1 MLSMKSYENA
11 MQEIQTKC
19 KNELAP
25 LSRDEL
31 NCSDADLCILEN
43 KGLVTLV
50 CGDDEII
57 FVTPTGDGLAYKPK
71 ASVPISDI
79 ESAVRAILETDWAA
93 IISAITRWF
102 R

>member
-1 MLSMKSYENA
+1 MESYEKA
-11 MQEIQTKC
+11 MQQIRAKC
-19 KNELAP
+19 ENKLAP

-31 NCSDADLCILEN
+31 NCSDADLRILEG
-43 KGLVTLV
+43 KRLVTLV

-57 FVTPTGDGLAYKPK
+57 FVTPTGEGLAYKPK
-71 ASVPISDI
+71 ASLPISGI
-79 ESAVRAILETDWAA
+79 ASAVRAILETDWAA